1 MSSQMS
7 MKSLECFSQDLDS
20 FHHLNRP
27 VQKAKKNKSEIFS
40 SSSLM
45 APSPIDVIEPTPVI
59 ADEESVAQEV
69 QSTLNR
75 LRDFF
80 RKNVLSVII
89 RIFECFWMIVL
100 NLISW
105 PLKWNLM
112 VCQYLLSVILKGLC
126 CVGCFGCM
134 GCMKCG
140 KSYLG
145 SIQTEVEVT
154 KAKSKAKGCKSRKK
168 KSAAA
173 QEKLLV
179 LLDIDQTLVYST
191 TLAPRVQ
198 AKYFEVYDSIRNE

>member
-1 MSSQMS
+1 MQLEPISETISEDQVTSQSAAYSDGMSEMSSQMS

-27 VQKAKKNKSEIFS
+27 VQKAKKNKSEIFT

-45 APSPIDVIEPTPVI
+45 LPTPVDVIEPTPVI
-59 ADEESVAQEV
+59 DDEESVAQEV

-75 LRDFF
+75 LRDYF

-112 VCQYLLSVILKGLC
+112 VC
-126 CVGCFGCM
+126 
-134 GCMKCG
+134 
-140 KSYLG
+140 
-145 SIQTEVEVT
+145 
-154 KAKSKAKGCKSRKK
+154 
-168 KSAAA
+168 
-173 QEKLLV
+173 
-179 LLDIDQTLVYST
+179 
-191 TLAPRVQ
+191 
-198 AKYFEVYDSIRNE
+198 